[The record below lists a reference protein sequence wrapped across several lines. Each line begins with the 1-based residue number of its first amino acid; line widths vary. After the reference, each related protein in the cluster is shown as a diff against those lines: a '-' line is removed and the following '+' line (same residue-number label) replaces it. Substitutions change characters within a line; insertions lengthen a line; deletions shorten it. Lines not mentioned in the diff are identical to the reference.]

1 MRTFFS
7 RYPLWQT
14 SQPSGTSEAPCGF
27 ILWIFNAKPDQP
39 VFLPSPPA
47 TPNQKG
53 FQPLAATEAQAR
65 WYSMMENLR
74 RKRESSSWHPPWRW
88 MSPAQILSTL
98 CHSFRCLEPQLGRG
112 PSRFFNSLNR
122 KSFRKAKTFLLSILL
137 VIFAFKNLDFDQSGC
152 PNGRFSALFR
162 PCLSHFSGVIDTS
175 THPAHLGIIMY
186 WPDWLTAPEP
196 AGTSFFCTG
205 NGGEITGGNHEFL
218 HNSCHVHGHTALMRR
233 P

>member
-1 MRTFFS
+1 MSRHSKSCCESGPIRPAKRRRFEGVTAAAPVQSPGRGMRRRLFVRTFFS

-27 ILWIFNAKPDQP
+27 ILWICNAKPDQP

-98 CHSFRCLEPQLGRG
+98 CHSFRCLD
-112 PSRFFNSLNR
+112 PSRFFFNR
-122 KSFRKAKTFLLSILL
+122 EDGFLSK
-137 VIFAFKNLDFDQSGC
+137 KNVQ
-152 PNGRFSALFR
+152 R
-162 PCLSHFSGVIDTS
+162 
-175 THPAHLGIIMY
+175 
-186 WPDWLTAPEP
+186 
-196 AGTSFFCTG
+196 
-205 NGGEITGGNHEFL
+205 
-218 HNSCHVHGHTALMRR
+218 
-233 P
+233 